1 MSKEYRLT
9 RSKDFSAVRTR
20 GRSWSDHLLVI
31 GVHRN
36 TLEVSRIG
44 FSVGKRNGNAV
55 IRNRLKRRLREAV
68 LQIPIREGFDI
79 VLVPRQGA
87 ASVGFHSLC
96 RSLERLSERAKIT
109 ESQRDA
115 TSSDLQND

>member
-1 MSKEYRLT
+1 MGKENRLT
-9 RSKDFSAVRTR
+9 NTKDFAAVRSR
-20 GRSWSDHLLVI
+20 GRSWSDGLLVL
-31 GVHRN
+31 GAGRN
-36 TLEVSRIG
+36 SLDVSRVG
-44 FSVGKRNGNAV
+44 LSVGKRNGNSVA
-55 IRNRLKRRLREAV
+55 RNRLKRRLREAV
-68 LQIPIREGFDI
+68 HRIPLREGFDI